1 VTAIRLGLR
10 LLVALSLTAS
20 SFGFLG
26 TTAAAHVMTS
36 HVAAGLPSS
45 RLEFGLSS
53 SDTAWMNSSGVPWGY
68 RFAYL
73 AGGVNTT
80 NNWLTWQDP
89 AKPPGQ
95 FALDYMTS
103 STTAPANYIPVFTW
117 YQLLQSTPS
126 TGSSELDRDYSN
138 LNTASTMSSYYSS
151 FKILMQK
158 AAQYGGQVV
167 VHVEPDFWG
176 YMQQKAAGA
185 GASSVSAMVKSSGF
199 AEAAAFPDN
208 LVGFSSELKF
218 LRDTYAP
225 NALLAMHASMWSSGI
240 DLGGDTRSSID
251 PVAEADKTAAFLNSA
266 GAGSWDAV
274 FNDVDD
280 HNAAWWELA
289 SCGTPP
295 CVSQSF
301 THWWDANNVNFPNF
315 TRYLAWVADLHAKTA
330 RPQVVWQVPMG
341 NQYFLTMNNTCGHYQ
356 DNVAPY
362 FIGHPTELFNAGLVA
377 VLFGPGNGC
386 QTMYDDSKGD
396 GVTNNNGAP
405 TTDQLGGCNACN
417 TNVSS
422 WADDDGGYLRI
433 FVGRYYSGHSPCIS
447 VAENAQPGSPQSAG
461 VQVVVS
467 AAGANCPNPQYQFW
481 TLAPGASSWT
491 VVQPYSSM
499 NTFSWSTAG
508 KAAGTYQVAVWA
520 RDTNSTGIYG
530 NTFGRWDAV
539 SFIPFTLVAP
549 TCTGLTLGAAP
560 PAMTSVG
567 SSPTF
572 TATGPCPDANP
583 VYQFFTLAPGAGSW
597 TIAQAFSTSNTF
609 SWSTTGKAPGG
620 WQVAAWVRDASS
632 GGVYSN
638 SFGTFDLSTAVA
650 YTLTTCSGLS
660 LAAMPA
666 SPAGVGGSPT
676 FTASA
681 TGCPHASALYQFF
694 TLAPG
699 AGSWTIAQAF
709 SSTSTFSW
717 STTGKT
723 PGVWQVAVWVR
734 DASSGGVYSNS
745 FGTFDIST
753 AVAYTLTTCSGVSL
767 GASPSSSAP
776 VGTSV
781 TFTANAI
788 GCPNPN
794 PVYQF
799 WVLAPGAS
807 SWTIIQAYSTSNT
820 FIWNTTGK
828 AKGSYQVA
836 VWVRDASSGGA
847 ASNAFGTWDGFS
859 GTVYTL
865 S

>member
-1 VTAIRLGLR
+1 
-10 LLVALSLTAS
+10 
-20 SFGFLG
+20 
-26 TTAAAHVMTS
+26 
-36 HVAAGLPSS
+36 
-45 RLEFGLSS
+45 
-53 SDTAWMNSSGVPWGY
+53 
-68 RFAYL
+68 
-73 AGGVNTT
+73 
-80 NNWLTWQDP
+80 
-89 AKPPGQ
+89 
-95 FALDYMTS
+95 
-103 STTAPANYIPVFTW
+103 
-117 YQLLQSTPS
+117 
-126 TGSSELDRDYSN
+126 
-138 LNTASTMSSYYSS
+138 
-151 FKILMQK
+151 
-158 AAQYGGQVV
+158 
-167 VHVEPDFWG
+167 
-176 YMQQKAAGA
+176 MQQKAAGA
-185 GASSVSAMVKSSGF
+185 GAASVSAMVKSPGF

-208 LVGFSSELKF
+208 RVGVLCELKF

-251 PVAEADKTAAFLNSA
+251 PVAEADKTVAFRNSA

-461 VQVVVS
+461 VQVVIS

-491 VVQPYSSM
+491 
-499 NTFSWSTAG
+499 
-508 KAAGTYQVAVWA
+508 
-520 RDTNSTGIYG
+520 
-530 NTFGRWDAV
+530 
-539 SFIPFTLVAP
+539 L
-549 TCTGLTLGAAP
+549 
-560 PAMTSVG
+560 
-567 SSPTF
+567 
-572 TATGPCPDANP
+572 
-583 VYQFFTLAPGAGSW
+583 
-597 TIAQAFSTSNTF
+597 AQAFSTSNTF
-609 SWSTTGKAPGG
+609 SWSTTGKAPGA
-620 WQVAAWVRDASS
+620 WQVAAWMRDASS

-676 FTASA
+676 FTARAS
-681 TGCPHASALYQFF
+681 GCPHASPL
-694 TLAPG
+694 
-699 AGSWTIAQAF
+699 
-709 SSTSTFSW
+709 
-717 STTGKT
+717 
-723 PGVWQVAVWVR
+723 
-734 DASSGGVYSNS
+734 
-745 FGTFDIST
+745 
-753 AVAYTLTTCSGVSL
+753 
-767 GASPSSSAP
+767 
-776 VGTSV
+776 
-781 TFTANAI
+781 
-788 GCPNPN
+788 
-794 PVYQF
+794 YQF

-807 SWTIIQAYSTSNT
+807 SWTIVQAYSTSNT
-820 FIWNTTGK
+820 FLWNTTGK
-828 AKGSYQVA
+828 VKGNYQVA

-847 ASNAFGTWDGFS
+847 ASNAFGTWDGFNS
-859 GTVYTL
+859 ASFSL
-865 S
+865 A